1 LIGLRGSPSMSMSWP
16 AFVYRS
22 WLQPTAQYGQR
33 PSVTVAPRSRE
44 DFSADRGLKGWIWG
58 RDGSE

>member
-1 LIGLRGSPSMSMSWP
+1 
-16 AFVYRS
+16 
-22 WLQPTAQYGQR
+22 
-33 PSVTVAPRSRE
+33 VTVAPRSRE